1 LEAYLAWKKHKKNP
15 TAGKEQ
21 PSAKVQNDIPSPEVE
36 TKKKPTAEQE
46 DVETAKK
53 QAKKQGDVE
62 ETAKKRTAEQ
72 GDVEG
77 PRRFMDQL
85 KEFER
90 GRKP

>member
-46 DVETAKK
+46 DVESAKK
-53 QAKKQGDVE
+53 TSQKTERRGGDSQETNRRAGRCGRSSTFYGPVE
-62 ETAKKRTAEQ
+62 RVRAW
-72 GDVEG
+72 
-77 PRRFMDQL
+77 P
-85 KEFER
+85 
-90 GRKP
+90 